1 MSTWFITGASR
12 GFGLEVARLAL
23 QNGDAVVA
31 TARRA
36 DPAEK
41 ALGGPQDKLL
51 TVPLDVTDE
60 GQVHEAV
67 RLATDRFGGI
77 DVLVNNAGRGF
88 IGAVEEASDDEV
100 RATFDINVFGLLT
113 VTRAVLP
120 VMRRQGSGRVINVG
134 SVGGLVGRAGA
145 GIYNGSKFAVEGL
158 TEALRGEL
166 EPLGIKVTVVEPG
179 AFRTDFMDSS
189 SMVMAARIFDD
200 YDSTAGEFRRRP
212 GWLNH
217 QQPGDPRKV
226 AQAIITLASAEDP
239 PVRLVLG
246 KDAVAGFEEKL
257 AAVSSSLDHWRE
269 LSVSTDLET

>member
-1 MSTWFITGASR
+1 MSTWFVTGASR

-23 QNGDAVVA
+23 NNGDAVVA
-31 TARRA
+31 AARHP
-36 DPAEK
+36 DQAEK

-60 GQVHEAV
+60 GQARDAV

-88 IGAVEEASDDEV
+88 IGAVEEASDEEV

-120 VMRRQGSGRVINVG
+120 FMRRQGSGRVINVG
-134 SVGGLVGRAGA
+134 SVGGFIGRGGA
-145 GIYNGSKFAVEGL
+145 GIYAASKFAVEGL
-158 TEALRGEL
+158 TEALRAEL
-166 EPLGIKVTVVEPG
+166 EPLGIKVSIVEPG
-179 AFRTDFMDSS
+179 AFRTDFMDST
-189 SMVMAARIFDD
+189 SMVMAARRFED
-200 YDSTAGEFRRRP
+200 YDPTAGEFRRRP
-212 GWLNH
+212 SWLNH

-226 AQAIITLASAEDP
+226 AQAIATLVSAEDP
-239 PVRLVLG
+239 PVRLALG
-246 KDAVAGFEEKL
+246 KDAVAGIEEKL
-257 AAVSSSLDHWRE
+257 AAMSSALDHWRE